1 MIISMSV
8 RRICLD
14 AETDKLLIYDHSDA
28 CVVAQLTHSQMKG
41 LIDELANK
49 VAEVEKQSEVNERN
63 WENADEVRRIQHLS
77 DTLDFLHK
85 KIFGV

>member
-1 MIISMSV
+1 MIISMST

-41 LIDELANK
+41 LIGELADK
-49 VAEVEKQSEVNERN
+49 VAEVEEQNTVDESK
-63 WENADEVRRIQHLS
+63 WETSDEAIHAKHMN
-77 DTLDFLHK
+77 DTMDFVHK
-85 KIFGV
+85 KLGL